1 MRIILLPLGVGL
13 FHQCPGG
20 LFVQIFQF
28 HPVMDPPLKGSADK
42 QAQAIHILPRQHKIR
57 AAAHDDAVL
66 LLRQF
71 PDDLALHLKEH
82 ILRRLPLLDLG
93 AALIEG
99 LEQPGVAGL
108 FILIGEQFLPYLGP
122 LRRQLQQFP
131 VIVGKPQRLTELP
144 SDLAAAA
151 AKLSAQCD
159 HMLFHR
165 NTPSSFSMRIQRQ
178 EPSAEGPRREYSPET
193 SYRSAGSA
201 PPVSGST
208 LPGASSPPPLPS

>member
-1 MRIILLPLGVGL
+1 MPVIQRA
-13 FHQCPGG
+13 
-20 LFVQIFQF
+20 LFVLLRQALGRRLIRFAVKQ
-28 HPVMDPPLKGSADK
+28 HNALGPVVLTGVHK
-42 QAQAIHILPRQHKIR
+42 HIEHIVPVLQNIIR

-66 LLRQF
+66 LLSQF
-71 PDDLALHLKEH
+71 PDNLALHLKEH